1 MLQDCVQEPFFT
13 VIKVRSK
20 SIVQCDSHVCS
31 ELLEA
36 LYSVAGVVLLRNSSK
51 LQACVLKSPVLVL
64 QRCVM

>member
-36 LYSVAGVVLLRNSSK
+36 LFSVAGVVLSRKSSM
-51 LQACVLKSPVLVL
+51 LQACVL
-64 QRCVM
+64 